1 MVWARGPGRA
11 ACPPPAA
18 PGGAAA
24 GAGGQGGSQGGQQ
37 SGHQGA
43 NGYAGAGGGEKRVV
57 VLNLSWQTTWRALRE
72 VFSSAG
78 KISRADVALD
88 DAGRSRGY
96 GTVRFSTEEEA
107 ARAIATLN
115 GTEVDGRIITVRM
128 DKYQN

>member
-1 MVWARGPGRA
+1 M
-11 ACPPPAA
+11 
-18 PGGAAA
+18 
-24 GAGGQGGSQGGQQ
+24 
-37 SGHQGA
+37 
-43 NGYAGAGGGEKRVV
+43 V